1 VIDRR
6 TAGAGI
12 GCATLVVAG
21 IAICLGAD
29 PLAVIDI
36 VGNEALQEGP
46 AQPTGELDRMV
57 SVVLADTER
66 VWSDVFAAAG
76 ADYPEPKLVL
86 FDGMVRTA
94 CGAASS
100 AVGPFYC
107 PLDQQVYIDLSFAD
121 ELDRRFGAPGD
132 FAIAYV
138 VAHEVGHHVQNT
150 TGRLSDQ
157 PSNAVSVQQELE
169 ADCLAGVWAHHANV
183 GGLLEPGD
191 LEEGLGAAS
200 AVGDD
205 RLQRQSQGVVVPDSF
220 THGSSAER
228 VAAFRSG
235 WRAGDPASCRSAV
248 VGRR

>member
-6 TAGAGI
+6 TAGAGL
-12 GCATLVVAG
+12 GCGTLVIAG

-29 PLAVIDI
+29 PLAVIDM
-36 VGNEALQEGP
+36 VGTEAVQGP
-46 AQPTGELDRMV
+46 AAPTGDMDQMV

-66 VWSDVFAAAG
+66 VWSDRFASAG

-86 FDGMVRTA
+86 FEGMVRTA

-107 PLDQQVYIDLSFAD
+107 PADHQVYIDLSFAD

-138 VAHEVGHHVQNT
+138 VAHEVGHHVQNV
-150 TGRLSDQ
+150 TGGLAGQ
-157 PSNAVSVQQELE
+157 PSNAESVRQELQ
-169 ADCLAGVWAHHANV
+169 ADCYAGVWAHHANV
-183 GGLLEPGD
+183 GGLLEQGD
-191 LEEGLGAAS
+191 LEEGLNAAS

-205 RLQRQSQGVVVPDSF
+205 RLQRRSQGVVVPDSF
-220 THGSSAER
+220 THGSSAQR
-228 VAAFRSG
+228 VAAFQSG
-235 WRAGDPASCRSAV
+235 WKTGDPETCRSSV